1 MSLIFAIWAG
11 NQRPGFNFFAFLL
24 FKKFVYWRQGNNAD
38 D

>member
-1 MSLIFAIWAG
+1 MSLIVAIWAG
-11 NQRPGFNFFAFLL
+11 NQRLASTFLLFLL